1 VLVVRAAEAA
11 TTVAVAVGALAF
23 LVVWVALFSMQR
35 RALDPRRRT
44 TPRFP
49 TPPDQA

>member
-1 VLVVRAAEAA
+1 MSRA
-11 TTVAVAVGALAF
+11 TVFLSAVAF
-23 LVVWVALFSMQR
+23 LVVWAALFLLQR
-35 RALDPRRRT
+35 RTLDPLRRP

>member
-1 VLVVRAAEAA
+1 MLVVGAAEAA
-11 TTVAVAVGALAF
+11 TTPAVMAGAVTF
-23 LVVWVALFSMQR
+23 LVVWAALFLQQR
-35 RALDPRRRT
+35 RALDPLRRT

>member
-1 VLVVRAAEAA
+1 V
-11 TTVAVAVGALAF
+11 AF
-23 LVVWVALFSMQR
+23 LVVWAALFSQQR

-49 TPPDQA
+49 TPPEAT